1 MLGGFSD
8 GPLESLMRRS
18 LEASALDSLETAIE
32 TGRFGHALLLTDGEP
47 EQPVPAGVEV
57 ELDRGEDFHFGQRL
71 ADAVAEHDLR
81 RALYLGGGAGPLL
94 AGDDFVTLAASMEGE
109 TPACLT
115 NNFYSADLFAV
126 TPASLLAGLTPL
138 PLADNAV
145 PRRLREDHGVE
156 VTEMPR
162 TTATQLNIDSP
173 GDLLAL
179 SLAGGSGRRLASV
192 LDAWG
197 PKTDHV
203 ERAAMAFTDRNLE
216 VLVAGRVSSATWRY
230 LERETAC
237 RVRLLAEERGMGAAG
252 RDSDGSA
259 SSLLGQMIASVGP
272 RIFFGELLPQ
282 LCDAAFIDLRPAL
295 VQLGLQPPRD
305 DRFGADIAEPETIA
319 DERLREIVE
328 AAERSPVPVVLGGH
342 SLVSGVLMLLND
354 WAWEEHDRALGL

>member
-1 MLGGFSD
+1 MLGGISG

-18 LEASALDSLETAIE
+18 LEASTFDSLETALE
-32 TGRFGHALLLTDGEP
+32 SDRFGRALLLTDGDP
-47 EQPVPAGVEV
+47 QQPVPAGVEV
-57 ELDRGEDFHFGQRL
+57 ELDRGGDFHFGQRL
-71 ADAVAEHDLR
+71 ADAVAEHDLKR
-81 RALYLGGGAGPLL
+81 TLYLGGGAGPLL
-94 AGDDFVTLAASMEGE
+94 GADDFVTLAASMEGDA
-109 TPACLT
+109 PSCLT
-115 NNFYSADLFAV
+115 NNFYSADFFAV
-126 TPASLLAGLTPL
+126 TPASLLAGIDPL
-138 PLADNAV
+138 PAADNSV

-156 VTEMPR
+156 VEELPR

-179 SLAGGSGRRLASV
+179 SLASGTGPRLASA
-192 LDAWG
+192 LTAWG

-203 ERAAMAFTDRNLE
+203 ERAAMAFTDRNME
-216 VLVAGRVSSATWRY
+216 VLVAGRVSSGTWQY

-237 RVRLLAEERGMGAAG
+237 RVRVLAEERGMGAAG

-272 RIFFGELLPQ
+272 RMFFGELLPQ

-295 VQLGLQPPRD
+295 IQLGLRPPRN
-305 DRFGADIAEPETIA
+305 DRFAADIAESRVIE

-328 AAERSPVPVVLGGH
+328 AAAASPVPVVLGGH